1 MPPGVPLAGMDPMTT
16 FWWGLLWIKAKTRAG
31 REKGGDDVADE
42 SEEGGNVLDEI
53 EEREMVDCPLPP
65 LQYGVGP

>member
-1 MPPGVPLAGMDPMTT
+1 MPPGVPLAGMHPMTT

-42 SEEGGNVLDEI
+42 SEEGG
-53 EEREMVDCPLPP
+53 
-65 LQYGVGP
+65 